1 MKKQWEN
8 YTEKTKRIMNE
19 ISKEDVIF
27 EETQT
32 GPQEEETLQEIKLDL
47 QKFKEYMAKKK
58 CRK

>member
-47 QKFKEYMAKKK
+47 QKFKEYMTKKK